1 MRQRKSIYH
10 MVSVNKNIPIN
21 THIECYKNRKIEKKD
36 RMTHRGINTKYKGQN
51 TKMAGI
57 LKKVF

>member
-1 MRQRKSIYH
+1 
-10 MVSVNKNIPIN
+10 MVSMNKNIPVN